1 MEYTGQPAQLEPKI
15 YTTPMPDEKLSR
27 DRVFDIL
34 SSPRRRYV
42 LYYLREY
49 GGPVELTDLA
59 EKLAAWENDTTVT
72 EISPQA
78 RKRVYVSLY
87 QTHVP
92 KLDEAG
98 LIEYDSDS
106 GELWLSDQGSVVDP
120 YLGTQRDGK
129 PWYKYYLGL
138 AVTSLVVSVAVLSG
152 IAQLSISVLIGA
164 IVGAFLLLTA
174 AHTVARVGDDD
185 AETEFDEF

>member
-1 MEYTGQPAQLEPKI
+1 MS
-15 YTTPMPDEKLSR
+15 DEQLSR
-27 DRVFDIL
+27 DQVFDIL

-59 EKLAAWENDTTVT
+59 EKLAAWENDTTV
-72 EISPQA
+72 EELPPQA

-92 KLDEAG
+92 KLQEAG

-106 GELWLSDQGSVVDP
+106 GQLSLSERESPVDP
-120 YLGTQRDGK
+120 YLGEQTADR
-129 PWYKYYLGL
+129 PWYWYYL
-138 AVTSLVVSVAVLSG
+138 AVTVASAGLFVGVVAGVVPVSLTITVG
-152 IAQLSISVLIGA
+152 LIM
-164 IVGAFLLLTA
+164 GAFLLLA
-174 AHTVARVGDDD
+174 AVRTVVGYRDTGDY
-185 AETEFDEF
+185 TEFEDW

>member
-1 MEYTGQPAQLEPKI
+1 
-15 YTTPMPDEKLSR
+15 MPDEQLSR

-59 EKLAAWENDTTVT
+59 EELAAWENDTTIA

-98 LIEYDSDS
+98 LIEYDPDS
-106 GELWLSDQGSVVDP
+106 GELRLSDQGSVVDP
-120 YLGTQRDGK
+120 YLGTQSEGR
-129 PWYKYYLGL
+129 PWYIYYLAL
-138 AVTSLVVSVAVLSG
+138 AITSLVVSVIVLSG
-152 IAQLSISVLIGA
+152 TAQLPIPVLIGG
-164 IVGAFLLLTA
+164 IVGTFLLLTA
-174 AHTVARVGDDD
+174 AHTVAHVR
-185 AETEFDEF
+185 AETAEAEFDEF

>member
-1 MEYTGQPAQLEPKI
+1 ML
-15 YTTPMPDEKLSR
+15 DEKLSR

-59 EKLAAWENDTTVT
+59 EELAAWENDTTVA

-98 LIEYDSDS
+98 LIDYDSDS
-106 GELWLSDQGSVVDP
+106 GELRLSDQGSVVDP
-120 YLGTQRDGK
+120 YLGTQTDDR
-129 PWYKYYLGL
+129 PWYWYYLALALSSLGVTL
-138 AVTSLVVSVAVLSG
+138 AVLGGVVQLPISTTIGLV
-152 IAQLSISVLIGA
+152 I
-164 IVGAFLLLTA
+164 GAFLLLTTI
-174 AHTVARVGDDD
+174 HTLIRIRGNNSGA
-185 AETEFDEF
+185 EFDEF

>member
-1 MEYTGQPAQLEPKI
+1 
-15 YTTPMPDEKLSR
+15 MPDEKLSR

-59 EKLAAWENDTTVT
+59 EELAAWENDTTVT

-106 GELWLSDQGSVVDP
+106 GELRLSDQGSVVDP
-120 YLGTQRDGK
+120 YLGTESEGR

-138 AVTSLVVSVAVLSG
+138 TLTSLVFSVVVLGG
-152 IAQLSISVLIGA
+152 IAQVSFSVLIGA
-164 IVGAFLLLTA
+164 IVGAFLMLTA
-174 AHTVARVGDDD
+174 AHTAASLQSDN
-185 AETEFDEF
+185 AESEFDEF

>member
-1 MEYTGQPAQLEPKI
+1 
-15 YTTPMPDEKLSR
+15 MPDEKLSR

-42 LYYLREY
+42 LYYLREH

-59 EKLAAWENDTTVT
+59 EKLAAWENDTTVA
-72 EISPQA
+72 ELSPQA

-92 KLDEAG
+92 KLQEAG

-106 GELWLSDQGSVVDP
+106 GELSTAAENSSVDP
-120 YLGTQRDGK
+120 YLGSQTAERR
-129 PWYKYYLGL
+129 WYVYYLVLTVSSLGFL
-138 AVTSLVVSVAVLSG
+138 AAVLGGLLPVSLTVTVG
-152 IAQLSISVLIGA
+152 LVI
-164 IVGAFLLLTA
+164 GAFLLLA
-174 AHTVARVGDDD
+174 AVHTVVDYRETQGS
-185 AETEFDEF
+185 TEFDEF

>member
-1 MEYTGQPAQLEPKI
+1 
-15 YTTPMPDEKLSR
+15 MPDEKLSR

-59 EKLAAWENDTTVT
+59 EELAAWENDTTV
-72 EISPQA
+72 EELSPQA

-92 KLDEAG
+92 KLQEAG
-98 LIEYDSDS
+98 LIDYDSDS
-106 GELWLSDQGSVVDP
+106 GELSLADETTSVDP
-120 YLGTQRDGK
+120 YLGEQTPDR
-129 PWYKYYLGL
+129 PWYWYYLGL
-138 AVTSLVVSVAVLSG
+138 TIASLVLLGTVLG
-152 IAQLSISVLIGA
+152 GVVPLTLAATVGVVI
-164 IVGAFLLLTA
+164 GAFLLLAGVHTA
-174 AHTVARVGDDD
+174 VAYR
-185 AETEFDEF
+185 ETGKNSEFEEF

>member
-1 MEYTGQPAQLEPKI
+1 MS
-15 YTTPMPDEKLSR
+15 DEQLSR
-27 DRVFDIL
+27 DQVFDIL

-59 EKLAAWENDTTVT
+59 EKLAAWENDTTV
-72 EISPQA
+72 EELPPQA

-92 KLDEAG
+92 KLQEAG

-106 GELWLSDQGSVVDP
+106 GELWLAEANSVVDP
-120 YLGTQRDGK
+120 YIGDGETER
-129 PWYKYYLGL
+129 PWYLYYLAL
-138 AVTSLVVSVAVLSG
+138 ALSSGVLLLTVLAGVVQLPLSATVG
-152 IAQLSISVLIGA
+152 V
-164 IVGAFLLLTA
+164 VFGAFLLLTA
-174 AHTVARVGDDD
+174 IHTTVAIRERENG
-185 AETEFDEF
+185 AEFEEF

>member
-1 MEYTGQPAQLEPKI
+1 
-15 YTTPMPDEKLSR
+15 MPDEKLSR

-59 EKLAAWENDTTVT
+59 EELAAWENDTTVS

-120 YLGTQRDGK
+120 YLGTQSDDT
-129 PWYKYYLGL
+129 PWYKYYFAL
-138 AVTSLVVSVAVLSG
+138 ALASLTVSVAVVGGL
-152 IAQLSISVLIGA
+152 AQLSISMLIGA
-164 IVGAFLLLTA
+164 IVGGFLLLTA
-174 AHTVARVGDDD
+174 VHTVSRVR
-185 AETEFDEF
+185 AEETGTEFDEF